1 MMMFSGKE
9 AVIMRVLPHNPIDD
23 LRRLERHKSHRPIAM
38 RLRIVVLACQGKT
51 AGQIAAATGT
61 SRRPVQE
68 WVRRYNAQGVEGL
81 WDRPRSGQPTKL
93 PRQQEQAF
101 KKRLLNGPIQG
112 DDSGLCTLRG
122 KDAQRILA
130 NEFGVNYSL
139 GGAIDLLHRLG
150 LSCLKP
156 RPRHRK
162 NDPEAMRQWVQD
174 APLLS
179 RSEGPAPRPRG
190 RGMVPG

>member
-1 MMMFSGKE
+1 
-9 AVIMRVLPHNPIDD
+9 MRVQTHDPLAH
-23 LRRLERHKSHRPIAM
+23 LRRLGRLKSHRSIAM
-38 RLRIVVLACQGKT
+38 RLRIVVLARQGRT
-51 AGQIAAATGT
+51 APQIAAATGM

-68 WVRRYNAQGVEGL
+68 WVRRYNTKGVEGL

-101 KKRLLNGPIQG
+101 KQRLLNGPIQEA
-112 DDSGLCTLRG
+112 DAGLCTLRG

-130 NEFGVNYSL
+130 DEFGVNYSL

-162 NDPEAMRQWVQD
+162 NDPAAMQQWVQD

-179 RSEGPAPRPRG
+179 KR
-190 RGMVPG
+190 